1 MVKYIETLIEQRRLY
16 GWVPVAFIVPIFVI
30 LNVGQPALY
39 YIVCP
44 WANLHMS
51 TESRV
56 HVPSL
61 EHTRGTAYLLHT
73 SSGTYT

>member
-39 YIVCP
+39 YCLSLGKFAHV
-44 WANLHMS
+44 NRV
-51 TESRV
+51 SRARTQ
-56 HVPSL
+56 S
-61 EHTRGTAYLLHT
+61 
-73 SSGTYT
+73 